1 MFWVGF
7 GNVLQGN
14 VPGRQWVTVGI
25 DSPWSVIIGSNR
37 VDKESMYGRR
47 DKPEDNRVDKE
58 SMY

>member
-1 MFWVGF
+1 MGF

-14 VPGRQWVTVGI
+14 VPGRKWVTVGI
-25 DSPWSVIIGSNR
+25 DSPWSMIIGSNW